1 MKSAKRSK
9 VVPASPS
16 DDITIVIPKQ
26 KAAGGAAGA
35 VVGGIVGGR
44 VGALL
49 GGVVGAA
56 VAGNSKR
63 VKDAIRSGVDA
74 AKKSAV
80 GQRVKNAATAAG
92 KRVAGA
98 YGRLKSRAGFAS
110 PKPEPARKTRKPA
123 AKNSRDTAKASR
135 KR

>member
-1 MKSAKRSK
+1 MKSAKRTK
-9 VVPASPS
+9 VVPSSSS

-26 KAAGGAAGA
+26 KAAGSAAGA

-56 VAGNSKR
+56 VAGNSAK
-63 VKDAIRSGVDA
+63 VKGAIRSGLDA
-74 AKKSAV
+74 AKKSAI
-80 GQRVKNAATAAG
+80 GRKVKNAATAAG

-98 YGRLKSRAGFAS
+98 YERLKSRAGFTS
-110 PKPEPARKTRKPA
+110 GKQEPARKTRKPV
-123 AKNSRDTAKASR
+123 AKKPRTTAKASK